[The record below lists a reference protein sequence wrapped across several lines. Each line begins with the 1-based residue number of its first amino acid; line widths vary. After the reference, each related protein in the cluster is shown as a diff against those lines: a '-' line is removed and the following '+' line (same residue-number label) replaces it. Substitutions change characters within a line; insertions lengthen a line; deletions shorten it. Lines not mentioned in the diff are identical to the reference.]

1 MDGVN
6 LYCDESGGIG
16 RGVMTLAAARISL
29 ELADQVVG
37 RFRAVTGIDGEIK
50 GSRISLGERG
60 FLFELLAQTD
70 FAATVSVAISA
81 VRPDPGEDR
90 GSHDMAVYGALLN
103 DAVGSMLPVGGDCTT
118 VTMDDGR
125 YSPEILS
132 HIRDDIGAMI
142 GPCGTASLALSHRL
156 SGLQIADVIA
166 NTFFTRALT
175 GDRQIHMDALVAPFL
190 SRKQI
195 AMRILPDS

>member
-1 MDGVN
+1 MDGMN

-16 RGVMTLAAARISL
+16 RGVMTLSSVRISL
-29 ELADQVVG
+29 EHADQVVG
-37 RFRAVTGIDGEIK
+37 RFRAVTGMDSEIK

-70 FAATVSVAISA
+70 FAATVSIAISA
-81 VRPDPGEDR
+81 IRPEPGEDR
-90 GSHDMAVYGALLN
+90 GAHDVAVYGALLN
-103 DAVGSMLPVGGDCTT
+103 DAVGSMLPAGGDCAT

-125 YSPEILS
+125 YSPETLS
-132 HIRDDIGAMI
+132 HIRDDIGALI
-142 GPCGTASLALSHRL
+142 GPCSTASLALSHRL

-175 GDRQIHMDALVAPFL
+175 GDRQVHMDALVEPLL

-195 AMRILPDS
+195 VMRILADS